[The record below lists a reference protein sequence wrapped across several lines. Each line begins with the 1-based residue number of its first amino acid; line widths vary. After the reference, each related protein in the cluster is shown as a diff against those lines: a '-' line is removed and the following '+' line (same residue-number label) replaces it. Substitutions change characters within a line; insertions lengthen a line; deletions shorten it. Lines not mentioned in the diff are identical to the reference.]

1 MEVDSRMLL
10 LAAVFL
16 ASLPVCEGCRHS
28 DSPSQPSQQASG
40 FEIRWKGEDTGYR
53 GTTVIHEDGTSRHD

>member
-1 MEVDSRMLL
+1 MEVDSRNLL

-28 DSPSQPSQQASG
+28 DSPPQPSRQAPG
-40 FEIRWKGEDTGYR
+40 FEIRWKGEDTGYH
-53 GTTVIHEDGTSRHD
+53 GTTVIHADGTSRQD